1 MEIRALRP
9 SELEQAWEL
18 DRDAFH
24 VPEHRRELFERMFDP
39 ARAIGAVD
47 GGRVCAMAGTYGM
60 AQYFGGRAV
69 PMGGLASVS
78 VVPDRRGEGLAKQVC
93 TAALRAMRER
103 GEVISSLYPATTSL
117 YRALGWEVAGL
128 FTWQKLVPTALHALP
143 APSRKA
149 LRPASL
155 AELPLLRAC
164 YDRMAVGAPGFLAR
178 SDAWWEQRLPF
189 VWRGPS
195 LYVAEGERGAVDGY
209 LVYAQLD
216 GEYSGLGGPFRIAV
230 RELIACTRDAAL
242 ALWRLCGQWSTQ
254 VSDVFAVGQM
264 DDTLL
269 FVSPDQV
276 LQPLA
281 QLRWMTRVVDAA
293 GAVAARGFPEC
304 IDLEAPLA
312 LRDPLFPEN
321 DGAFVLRVRK
331 GQGELARAARPASDA
346 PRLAI
351 GGLASLY
358 TGFASTARLARAGL
372 LESGSP
378 AARDALDAA
387 FAGPAPTCQDEF

>member
-24 VPEHRRELFERMFDP
+24 APEQRRELFFRSVDP
-39 ARAIGAVD
+39 ARVVGAFER
-47 GGRVCAMAGTYGM
+47 GRLLAMAGTYGM

-69 PMGGLASVS
+69 PMGGLASVA
-78 VVPDRRGEGLAKQVC
+78 VVPDRRGDGLAKQVC
-93 TAALRAMRER
+93 SASLSAMRER
-103 GEVISSLYPATTSL
+103 GEVISSLYPATTRL

-128 FTWQKLVPTALHALP
+128 YQWQKLVPTALHALP
-143 APSRKA
+143 EPSRRA

-164 YDRMAVGAPGFLAR
+164 YARMAVDVPGFLAR
-178 SDAWWEQRLPF
+178 PDFWWERLAF
-189 VWRGPS
+189 VWKDHS
-195 LYVAEGERGAVDGY
+195 LYVAQNEGGGIDGY

-230 RELIACTRDAAL
+230 RELVACTRDAAL
-242 ALWRLCGQWSTQ
+242 ALWRLCGRWSTQ
-254 VSDVFAVGQM
+254 VSDVYAVGTL

-281 QLRWMTRVVDAA
+281 QIRWMTRIVDAQ
-293 GAVAARGFPEC
+293 GAVAARGFAESA
-304 IDLEAPLA
+304 DLEAPLA
-312 LRDPLFPEN
+312 LRDPLLREN
-321 DGAFVLRVRK
+321 DGDFVLRVRK
-331 GQGELARAARPASDA
+331 GQGELARAQRAASDA
-346 PRLAI
+346 PRIAI
-351 GGLASLY
+351 GGLAALY
-358 TGFASTARLARAGL
+358 TGFASTSRLARAGL
-372 LESGSP
+372 LEGGSP
-378 AARDALDAA
+378 GARAALDLA
-387 FAGPAPTCQDEF
+387 FAGPAPVCQDEF